1 VKLKT
6 PRSDARPRANDE
18 IQRLIRMPTT
28 SHGEEE
34 SSVAHYMLA
43 YMSPHWLLACLVL
56 YFDGSLRTPRDAGFP
71 THRLGRM
78 ASCGAALYN
87 DDDDDDNL
95 LTLGGKLLE
104 IIPDMTSADV
114 EYEGLLFG
122 LNHCVNISPDTSL
135 IVRGDCKA
143 IIDQLNG
150 DSVPRKLRPKH
161 ELVLKLLERMQ
172 KVSFEHVPR
181 DENKVCDAICAAITN
196 IVEQRQLSTFR
207 HELATL
213 ATQSTQQETTKNT
226 PQHSLADLVNRF
238 VSSEKSLVRFS
249 MRPVLYEEVAS
260 VADRLSDGM
269 ALEYI
274 GKQLQ
279 LESKLWPVEG
289 DMTRELMA
297 ARGISLH
304 VQGLQLL
311 GREKDSKWLLRK
323 HRYLLGRYVSQD
335 VIAET
340 FVAACHSE
348 MKDSVDDSAFVV
360 YNEHGNESE
369 VLQTWYDQATQQ
381 DESILHQGYWITR

>member
-1 VKLKT
+1 MVMH
-6 PRSDARPRANDE
+6 AE
-18 IQRLIRMPTT
+18 
-28 SHGEEE
+28 G
-34 SSVAHYMLA
+34 SSVAHNMLA

-71 THRLGRM
+71 TNRLGRM

-87 DDDDDDNL
+87 DDDNL

-104 IIPDMTSADV
+104 IVPDMTSADV

-122 LNHCVNISPDTSL
+122 LNHCVNISPDAGL

-161 ELVLKLLERMQ
+161 ELALKILEIIEN
-172 KVSFEHVPR
+172 VSFEHVPR
-181 DENKVCDAICAAITN
+181 DENKVCDSICAAIMN

-213 ATQSTQQETTKNT
+213 AAQSVDRKARKDV
-226 PQHSLADLVNRF
+226 PHSSLVDLVNRF

-249 MRPVLYEEVAS
+249 MRPVLYEEAAS

-269 ALEYI
+269 ALKFI

-279 LESKLWPVEG
+279 LESKLWPIEG
-289 DMTRELMA
+289 DMTKELMA

-311 GREKDSKWLLRK
+311 SRDKDSKWLLRK
-323 HRYLLGRYVSQD
+323 HRYVLGRYVTED

-340 FVAACHSE
+340 FVAACHSV
-348 MKDSVDDSAFVV
+348 MKDTVDDSAFVV
-360 YNEHGNESE
+360 YNEDGNESK